1 MRIPKIALIL
11 LALATPAAAF
21 SPEQPVKILID
32 ATVDNWA
39 GVNEEFSFVLDEKLL
54 DTVYSKAFAKAYRD
68 AKAKITEDAGDGE
81 DYEPFG
87 YDIITNSQ
95 DGCPLQDVKSN
106 VASSKDGRAEV
117 IVSFKHFAC
126 MGEQE
131 EFQILNVVHFD
142 VIEEGGNA
150 VIDNI
155 RHKSDEGEQSLR
167 ADLDDIVNG
176 R

>member
-1 MRIPKIALIL
+1 MRMTKVALIL
-11 LALATPAAAF
+11 MALTTPAAAF
-21 SPEQPVKILID
+21 SPEQPVKALVD

-39 GVNEEFSFVLDEKLL
+39 GVNEEFTFVLGEQML

-68 AKAKITEDAGDGE
+68 AKAKISADAGDGE

-106 VASSKDGRAEV
+106 LASSEAGRAEV

-126 MGEQE
+126 MGDQE
-131 EFQILNVVHFD
+131 EYQLFNVVHFD
-142 VIEEGGNA
+142 VVSEGGKA

-167 ADLDDIVNG
+167 DDLDDILQG